1 MTLEAAN
8 AAPVRY
14 LQDLYSCHQDLEHT
28 TAQIVGEHDV
38 RVDHEELRDER
49 LHHLPFVIEQL
60 NVGLVALLQPLLEIK
75 WPWIACQPPNET
87 ESVYL

>member
-1 MTLEAAN
+1 M
-8 AAPVRY
+8 RY